1 MNNEL
6 VKFAVNQANNMLV
19 HVMSVYGE
27 KMDTDVREKFQ
38 EILNLLSKLSTNL
51 YMNKD
56 AKREISH

>member
-6 VKFAVNQANNMLV
+6 VKFAVNQANNILV